1 MISNLAIIASTT
13 LISYWTWS
21 LFSRNLFVGLG
32 SILLSFLLLSI
43 LNKDKFIL
51 SRRLTK
57 FAVIGIW
64 TILSAY
70 LIINSFDKN
79 LFRISENQYI
89 NILKRQEI
97 YSKEFN
103 YLYRNRFGVY
113 YFNTVKPF
121 TYRYISNISN
131 IFDLEGLFLLSF
143 EAKYKFRL
151 PILLL
156 PFLILGLYFL
166 LKRLNKHFI
175 YIAII
180 ILVISGFLDT
190 RNSLGPIIIYPIIYA
205 GIGLGIKNI
214 LNLKK

>member
-1 MISNLAIIASTT
+1 MISNLVIIAGTT

-21 LFSRNLFVGLG
+21 IFSKNLLIGLC
-32 SILLSFLLLSI
+32 SILLSFLLLST
-43 LNKDKFIL
+43 LNKDKIIL
-51 SRRLTK
+51 SQRLTK
-57 FAVIGIW
+57 LAVICVW
-64 TILSAY
+64 TIFSVY

-79 LFRISENQYI
+79 LFHISENQYI

-121 TYRYISNISN
+121 AYRYISNISN
-131 IFDLEGLFLLSF
+131 IFDLEGLFLLSY
-143 EAKYKFRL
+143 EDKYKSRL
-151 PILLL
+151 PIILL

-166 LKRLNKHFI
+166 LKRFNKHFT
-175 YIAII
+175 YITII

-190 RNSLGPIIIYPIIYA
+190 RNSLGPIIIYPIIYS
-205 GIGLGIKNI
+205 GIGLGIKSM
-214 LNLKK
+214 LNLKR